1 MLVRRVLPVFASI
14 AVLVPLLASCG
25 GDAESRAQERKA
37 GEPPRNVEVVA
48 AERSALPDVVAVSGT
63 LAAQDTVVLGT
74 KVAGRLAALPVDLGS
89 VVRQGQVLARL
100 APADFELRVRQADA
114 ALAQAKARLGLRAG
128 DADAVDPDGTAV
140 VKQAK
145 AVLTEATARRARAQ
159 ALFDEKLL
167 PKADLDT
174 ANAAYEVA
182 EGQFQEARDEALNR
196 QGVLAQRRSELDFA
210 RQQLADS
217 VLIAPFS
224 GAVSQR
230 HATAGQF
237 VAAGEPVVTLVR
249 THPLRLQLAV
259 PERAA
264 GRVRV
269 GQPVRVIV
277 EGDARS
283 YGGRV
288 ARVSPAIE
296 QSDRTLKV
304 EAEVPNQDGAL
315 RAGSFVGA
323 EIVTAADRPVVLVP
337 ASSIVAFA
345 GIEKVLT
352 VDAGKSVEVRV
363 RTGRK
368 TGDRVEIVEGL
379 SGGELVVVTPGNLTG
394 GQAVTVQGAPSTA
407 SSASH

>member
-1 MLVRRVLPVFASI
+1 MPAPRLIHLFASI
-14 AVLVPLLASCG
+14 VVVTPLLAGCG
-25 GDAESRAQERKA
+25 GESESRAQERKA
-37 GEPPRNVEVVA
+37 GEEARTVEVA
-48 AERSALPDVVAVSGT
+48 PAERAALPDVVAVSGT

-74 KVAGRLAALPVDLGS
+74 KVAGRLVALPVDLGS

-100 APADFELRVRQADA
+100 APADFDLRVRQAAA
-114 ALAQAKARLGLRAG
+114 ALEQARARLGLRAG
-128 DADAVDPDGTAV
+128 AGDTIDPDATAV
-140 VKQAK
+140 VKQAQ

-159 ALFDEKLL
+159 ALYDEKLL
-167 PKADLDT
+167 PKADLDA

-182 EGQFQEARDEALNR
+182 EGRFQEARDEALNR
-196 QGVLAQRRSELDFA
+196 QGVLAQRRSELDLA

-217 VLIAPFS
+217 VLVAPFA
-224 GAVSQR
+224 GAVSAR
-230 HATAGQF
+230 HATAGQY

-249 THPLRLQLAV
+249 THPLRLQLSV

-269 GQPVRVIV
+269 GQPVRVVV

-288 ARVSPAIE
+288 ARVSPAID
-296 QSDRTLKV
+296 QTDRTLRV
-304 EAEVPNQDGAL
+304 EAEVPNTDGAL

-323 EIVTAADRPVVLVP
+323 EIVTAADRPVVMVP
-337 ASSIVAFA
+337 ASAVVAFA

-352 VDAGKSVEVRV
+352 VEAGKTAETRV

-368 TGDRVEIVEGL
+368 AGDRVEVVEGL
-379 SGGELVVVTPGNLTG
+379 AGGELVVVQPGNLAA
-394 GQAVTVQGAPSTA
+394 GQAVIPQSSRRAA
-407 SSASH
+407 SG

>member
-1 MLVRRVLPVFASI
+1 MFARRSLPFFASI
-14 AVLVPLLASCG
+14 AVLAPLVAGCG
-25 GDAESRAQERKA
+25 SDTESRAQERKA
-37 GEPPRNVEVVA
+37 GDQPRMVEVVP

-74 KVAGRLAALPVDLGS
+74 KVAGRLVALPVDLGS

-100 APADFELRVRQADA
+100 APTDFELRVRQADA
-114 ALAQAKARLGLRAG
+114 ALEQAKARLGLRAG
-128 DADAVDPDGTAV
+128 EGDAVDRDSTAV

-145 AVLTEATARRARAQ
+145 ALLTEATANRARAQ
-159 ALFDEKLL
+159 ALFDQQLL
-167 PKADLDT
+167 PKADLDA

-182 EGQFQEARDEALNR
+182 EGRFQEARDEALNR
-196 QGVLAQRRSELDFA
+196 QGVLAQRRSELDLA

-217 VLIAPFS
+217 VIVAPFS
-224 GAVSQR
+224 GAVAQR

-249 THPLRLQLAV
+249 TNPLRLQLAV

-264 GRVRV
+264 GRVRI
-269 GQPVRVIV
+269 GQQVRVIV
-277 EGDARS
+277 EGDPRS

-288 ARVSPAIE
+288 ARVSPAID

-304 EAEVPNQDGAL
+304 EADVPNADGAL
-315 RAGSFVGA
+315 RAGSFVNA

-352 VDAGKSVEVRV
+352 VEAGKTAEVRV
-363 RTGRK
+363 RSGRK
-368 TGDRVEIVEGL
+368 TGDRVEVVEGL
-379 SGGELVVVTPGNLTG
+379 NGGEFVVLTPGNLAG
-394 GQAVTVQGAPSTA
+394 GQAVTVQNSVR
-407 SSASH
+407 SAGG